1 MVNSNNRVFPQVARG
16 LVYSLTHARMLPEAT
31 QVYRSAMSW
40 GMYPR
45 QVSFSTSPW
54 SQCLSLQMAAS
65 SPPKLLVNSSHSM
78 EEMCVITVDFLAKL
92 NIVTSEDLRV
102 NIEVMVVM
110 ICT

>member
-45 QVSFSTSPW
+45 QVSFPTSPW
-54 SQCLSLQMAAS
+54 S
-65 SPPKLLVNSSHSM
+65 
-78 EEMCVITVDFLAKL
+78 
-92 NIVTSEDLRV
+92 
-102 NIEVMVVM
+102 
-110 ICT
+110 